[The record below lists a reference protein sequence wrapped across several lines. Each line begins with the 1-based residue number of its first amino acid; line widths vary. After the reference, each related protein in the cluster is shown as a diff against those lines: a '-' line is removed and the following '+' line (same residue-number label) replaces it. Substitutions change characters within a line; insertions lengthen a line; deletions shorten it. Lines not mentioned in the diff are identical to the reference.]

1 MRYAKS
7 TFPFQEALIQEVK
20 SYVFLGLDVSVADS
34 RPDSG
39 HMGPGKVNGAY
50 SKYSR
55 VPSQLGRPASQVV
68 ADLLRRNGNNAVE
81 VTSVSGNLTDHYNP
95 ATETLA
101 LSQGVYGSTSIAAL
115 GIAAHE
121 AGHAMQKMEGYAPM
135 RLRTAVVPL
144 ANFGSN
150 AYFPLFLLGII
161 FSWQPL
167 IYLGILCFALSVVF
181 SLITLPVEFNASS
194 RAIAMLSQG
203 GYITREE
210 EPAVKAV
217 LSAAALTYVAAA
229 VTSILSLLRLLI
241 IARNRD

>member
-1 MRYAKS
+1 MFFWDWTYRLLN
-7 TFPFQEALIQEVK
+7 PGLI
-20 SYVFLGLDVSVADS
+20 LGIWAQA
-34 RPDSG
+34 
-39 HMGPGKVNGAY
+39 KVNGAY

-144 ANFGSN
+144 VNFGSN

-167 IYLGILCFALSVVF
+167 IYLGIFCFALSVVF
-181 SLITLPVEFNASS
+181 P
-194 RAIAMLSQG
+194 
-203 GYITREE
+203 
-210 EPAVKAV
+210 
-217 LSAAALTYVAAA
+217 
-229 VTSILSLLRLLI
+229 
-241 IARNRD
+241 

>member
-1 MRYAKS
+1 MFFWDWTYLL
-7 TFPFQEALIQEVK
+7 LIPGLI
-20 SYVFLGLDVSVADS
+20 LGIWAQA
-34 RPDSG
+34 
-39 HMGPGKVNGAY
+39 KVNGAY

-144 ANFGSN
+144 VNFGSN
-150 AYFPLFLLGII
+150 AYFPLGII